1 MSALWQDLRYGARA
15 LLKNPG
21 FALIA
26 VVTLALGIGANT
38 AIFTVVNAALLR
50 GLPYREPDRLVHL
63 WETTQ
68 QKEFPR
74 REASY
79 PDFLDW
85 RQNQSFDAMAAY
97 TGEGFTLTGRGAPEL
112 IQGAR
117 GSADFFKAL
126 GVEPIIGRA
135 FQAGEDSPGAARVV
149 LLSYGL
155 WQRRFGSNSAIVGQS
170 LTLDGSPYTVIG
182 VLPPNF
188 QFAPRGDAEIWAP
201 FTPSQAQLSRR
212 YLHGTNVIGRLKAG
226 VSVEQG
232 TAEMRLI
239 GERIAAQ
246 HAESHTGT
254 GIQIVPLHEEIV
266 GSVKPILFAL
276 LAAVGF
282 VLLIVCANVA
292 SLTLVRAAGRAP
304 EIAIRMAL
312 GATRARMTRQ
322 LLTESMLLAV
332 IGGVAGLLL
341 AQWGVDALIA
351 AIPENRLGA
360 MPYLRG
366 LKVDG
371 SILAFTAGL
380 SLLTGI
386 LFGLA
391 PALQASRRD
400 LSESLKT
407 GGKSAG
413 AARQRLRNG
422 LVVTEIALA
431 LVLLVGA
438 GLMTKSLLRLMAV
451 DPGFKTENLYM
462 TTIILPPAKY
472 AEDSKVAAFHQ
483 QLLERL
489 ESLPGAQGVATIGTL
504 PLVGGNTTRFIVE
517 GEPVPPPGQQTE
529 ANIRD
534 VSAGY
539 FLTMG
544 IPLINGRPFSERD
557 NAGSPTVVIV
567 NQTLARRVFPN
578 GYAVGRRL
586 IFTGDDRTPIEIVG
600 VVGDEKVNG
609 LDARTT
615 PVVYYPFLQGLDRAT
630 NLILRASNQSGQT
643 GSAGAAG
650 LAGAIR
656 REGLALEPDLTFFG
670 GMTIERLMDNLPG
683 TFARRYPAF
692 LIGAFALIA
701 LTLAAIGIYGVISYS
716 VGQRAREIGVRMALG
731 ARRGD
736 VLRLVLKQGMTLA
749 VAGVAIGLV
758 AAFGL
763 TRLMSGLLFG
773 VGAND
778 PVTFAVIAALLL
790 LVALLSC
797 YIPAR
802 WATKIDPMVAL
813 RCD

>member
-1 MSALWQDLRYGARA
+1 MPTLWPDLRYGARA
-15 LLKNPG
+15 LLKNPS

-26 VVTLALGIGANT
+26 VVTLAMGIGANT

-63 WETTQ
+63 WEMTP

-85 RQNQSFDAMAAY
+85 RRNQSFESMAAY
-97 TGEGFTLTGRGAPEL
+97 SGGGFTLTGRGAPER

-126 GVEPIIGRA
+126 GVEPILGRA
-135 FQAGEDSPGAARVV
+135 FRPGEDSPGAANVV
-149 LLSYGL
+149 LLSYGF
-155 WQRRFGSNSAIVGQS
+155 WQRRFGGDAAIVGQS
-170 LTLDGSPYTVIG
+170 LTLNGSPYTVIG

-188 QFAPRGDAEIWAP
+188 QFAPRGGAEMW
-201 FTPSQAQLSRR
+201 TPYVPNEAQLSRR
-212 YLHGTNVIGRLKAG
+212 YMHGTNVIGRLKPG
-226 VSVEQG
+226 VSIEQA
-232 TAEMRLI
+232 TADMRVI
-239 GERIAAQ
+239 GERIVAQ
-246 HAESHTGT
+246 YAESHTGT
-254 GIQIVPLHEEIV
+254 GIQLVPLHEEIV
-266 GSVKPILFAL
+266 GGVKPILLAL
-276 LAAVGF
+276 LCAVGF

-292 SLTLVRAAGRAP
+292 SLTLVRSAGRAP

-312 GATRARMTRQ
+312 GATRARVARQ
-322 LLTESMLLAV
+322 LLTESALLAL
-332 IGGVAGLLL
+332 IGGAAGLLL
-341 AQWGVDALIA
+341 ARWGIGALIA
-351 AIPENRLGA
+351 AIPETQLSA

-366 LKVDG
+366 LRLDG

-386 LFGLA
+386 VFGLA
-391 PALQASRRD
+391 PAFQASRRE

-407 GGKSAG
+407 GGKSPG
-413 AARQRLRNG
+413 VARQRLRNG

-451 DPGFKTENLYM
+451 DPGFRTENLFM
-462 TTIILPPAKY
+462 ITVILPAAKY
-472 AEDSKVAAFHQ
+472 TEDSKVAAFHQ
-483 QLLERL
+483 QLLARL
-489 ESLPGAQGVATIGTL
+489 EALPGTQGVATVGVL

-517 GEPVPPPGQQTE
+517 GEPVPPPGEQTE
-529 ANIRD
+529 ANLRD

-539 FLTMG
+539 FRTMG
-544 IPLINGRPFSERD
+544 IPLINGRHFSERD
-557 NAGSPTVVIV
+557 NAAAPGVVIV

-578 GYAVGRRL
+578 GAAVGRRL
-586 IFTGDDRTPIEIVG
+586 IFTGDNRTPIEIVG

-615 PVVYYPFLQGLDRAT
+615 PVVYFPFLQGPSRVT
-630 NLILRASNQSGQT
+630 NLIARASIQT
-643 GSAGAAG
+643 GPTGAAG
-650 LAGAIR
+650 LAAAIR
-656 REGLALEPDLTFFG
+656 QEGLALEPELTFFG
-670 GMTIERLMDNLPG
+670 GLTIERLMENLPA
-683 TFARRYPAF
+683 TFARRYPAY
-692 LIGAFALIA
+692 LIGIFAVIA

-716 VGQRAREIGVRMALG
+716 VGQRTREIGLRMALG
-731 ARRGD
+731 AHRGD
-736 VLRLVLKQGMTLA
+736 VLKLVLKQGTMLA
-749 VAGVAIGLV
+749 AMGVVIGLA

-773 VGAND
+773 VGATD
-778 PVTFAVIAALLL
+778 PGTFAGIAALLMV
-790 LVALLSC
+790 VALLSC

-802 WATKIDPMVAL
+802 RATKVDPMVAL
-813 RCD
+813 RCE

>member
-1 MSALWQDLRYGARA
+1 MRTLWQDLRYGARA
-15 LLKNPG
+15 LLKKPG
-21 FALIA
+21 FALMA
-26 VVTLALGIGANT
+26 VITLALGIGANT

-63 WETTQ
+63 WELTP

-85 RQNQSFDAMAAY
+85 RQSQSFEAMAAY
-97 TGEGFTLTGRGAPEL
+97 TGGGFTMTGRGAPER

-135 FQAGEDSPGAARVV
+135 FQPGEDTPGAANVV

-155 WQRRFGSNSAIVGQS
+155 WQRRFGGDSAIVGQS
-170 LTLDGSPYTVIG
+170 LTLNDTPYTVIG

-188 QFAPRGDAEIWAP
+188 QFAPRGGAEMWAP
-201 FTPSQAQLSRR
+201 YTPSETQLSRR
-212 YLHGTNVIGRLKAG
+212 YMHGTNVIGRLKPG
-226 VSVEQG
+226 VSIEQG
-232 TAEMRLI
+232 TAEMRVI
-239 GERIAAQ
+239 GERIVAQ

-254 GIQIVPLHEEIV
+254 GIQLVPLHEEIV
-266 GSVKPILFAL
+266 GGVRPILLAL
-276 LAAVGF
+276 LCAVGF
-282 VLLIVCANVA
+282 VMLIVCANVA

-312 GATRARMTRQ
+312 GASRGRVARQ
-322 LLTESMLLAV
+322 LLTESILLAV
-332 IGGVAGLLL
+332 IGGLAGFLL
-341 AQWGVDALIA
+341 ARWGIDALIS
-351 AIPENRLGA
+351 AIPETRLSA

-366 LKVDG
+366 LSLDG

-380 SLLTGI
+380 SLFTGI
-386 LFGLA
+386 VFGLA
-391 PALQASRRD
+391 PAFQASRSE

-407 GGKSAG
+407 GGKSPG
-413 AARQRLRNG
+413 IARQRLRNG

-451 DPGFKTENLYM
+451 DPGFRTENLFM
-462 TTIILPPAKY
+462 ITVALPSAKY
-472 AEDSKVAAFHQ
+472 AEDSKVTAFHQ
-483 QLLERL
+483 QLLARL
-489 ESLPGAQGVATIGTL
+489 EALPGAQGAATVGVL

-517 GEPVPPPGQQTE
+517 GEPIPPPGQQTE
-529 ANIRD
+529 ANLRD
-534 VSAGY
+534 VSSSY
-539 FLTMG
+539 FRTMG
-544 IPLINGRPFSERD
+544 IPLINGRHFSERD
-557 NAGSPTVVIV
+557 NAAAPGVLIV

-578 GYAVGRRL
+578 GPAVGRRM
-586 IFTGDDRTPIEIVG
+586 IFTADNRTPFEIVG

-615 PVVYYPFLQGLDRAT
+615 PVVYYPFLQSPSRFT
-630 NLILRASNQSGQT
+630 NLVIRAPE
-643 GSAGAAG
+643 AAG
-650 LAGAIR
+650 LAAAIR
-656 REGLALEPDLTFFG
+656 KEGLALEPELTFFG
-670 GMTIERLMDNLPG
+670 GLTMERLMENLPA

-692 LIGAFALIA
+692 LIGIFAVIA
-701 LTLAAIGIYGVISYS
+701 LTLAAVGIYGVISYS
-716 VGQRAREIGVRMALG
+716 VGQRTREIGVRMALG
-731 ARRGD
+731 AHRRD
-736 VLRLVLKQGMTLA
+736 VLKLVLKQGMTLA
-749 VAGVAIGLV
+749 ATGVAIGLV

-763 TRLMSGLLFG
+763 TRLMTGLLFG
-773 VGAND
+773 VD
-778 PVTFAVIAALLL
+778 PTDPGTFAGIVALLL

-802 WATKIDPMVAL
+802 RATKIDPMVAL
-813 RCD
+813 RCE

>member
-1 MSALWQDLRYGARA
+1 MRTLWQDLRYGARA

-38 AIFTVVNAALLR
+38 AIFTVVDAALLR

-63 WETTQ
+63 WEMTP

-85 RQNQSFDAMAAY
+85 RQSQSFEAMAAY
-97 TGEGFTLTGRGAPEL
+97 TGGGFTLTGRGAPER

-126 GVEPIIGRA
+126 GVEPIVGRA
-135 FQAGEDSPGAARVV
+135 FQPGEDSPGAANVV

-155 WQRRFGSNSAIVGQS
+155 WQKRFGGDSALVGQS
-170 LTLDGSPYTVIG
+170 LTLNGSPYTVIG

-188 QFAPRGDAEIWAP
+188 QFARLGGAEMW
-201 FTPSQAQLSRR
+201 TPYIPSATQLSRR
-212 YLHGTNVIGRLKAG
+212 YMHGTNVIGKLKPG
-226 VSVEQG
+226 VSIEQG
-232 TAEMRLI
+232 AAEMRVI
-239 GERIAAQ
+239 SERIVAQ

-254 GIQIVPLHEEIV
+254 GIQLVPLHEEIV
-266 GSVKPILFAL
+266 GGVKPILLAL
-276 LAAVGF
+276 LCAVGF

-292 SLTLVRAAGRAP
+292 GLTLVRAAGRAP

-312 GATRARMTRQ
+312 GATRARVMRQ
-322 LLTESMLLAV
+322 LLTESIILAM
-332 IGGVAGLLL
+332 IGGGAGLLL
-341 AQWGVDALIA
+341 ARWGIDALIA
-351 AIPENRLGA
+351 AIPETRLSA

-366 LKVDG
+366 LSLDG

-386 LFGLA
+386 VFGLA
-391 PALQASRRD
+391 PAFQASRRE

-407 GGKSAG
+407 GGKSPG
-413 AARQRLRNG
+413 FARQRLRNG

-438 GLMTKSLLRLMAV
+438 GLMTRSLLRLMAV
-451 DPGFKTENLYM
+451 DPGFKTENLFM
-462 TTIILPPAKY
+462 IAVILPAAKY
-472 AEDSKVAAFHQ
+472 TEDSKVAAFHQ
-483 QLLERL
+483 QLLARMEA
-489 ESLPGAQGVATIGTL
+489 LPGAQGAATVGVL

-529 ANIRD
+529 ANLRD

-539 FLTMG
+539 FRTMG
-544 IPLINGRPFSERD
+544 IPLINGRHLSERD
-557 NAGSPTVVIV
+557 NAGAPGVVIV

-578 GYAVGRRL
+578 GNAVGRRI
-586 IFTGDDRTPIEIVG
+586 IFTGDNRTPIEIVG

-609 LDARTT
+609 PDARTT
-615 PVVYYPFLQGLDRAT
+615 PVVYYPFLQIPSRFT
-630 NLILRASNQSGQT
+630 NLIVRAPD
-643 GSAGAAG
+643 AAG
-650 LAGAIR
+650 LAAAIR
-656 REGLALEPDLTFFG
+656 QEGLALEPELTFIG
-670 GMTIERLMDNLPG
+670 GMTIERLMENLPA

-692 LIGAFALIA
+692 LIGIFAVIA
-701 LTLAAIGIYGVISYS
+701 LALAAVGIYGVISYS
-716 VGQRAREIGVRMALG
+716 VGQRTREIGLRMALG
-731 ARRGD
+731 AHRRD
-736 VLRLVLKQGMTLA
+736 VLKLVLKQGMTLA
-749 VAGVAIGLV
+749 ATGVAIGLA

-763 TRLMSGLLFG
+763 TRLMTGLLFG
-773 VGAND
+773 VDATD
-778 PVTFAVIAALLL
+778 PLTFSGIAALLL

-802 WATKIDPMVAL
+802 RATKIDPMVAL
-813 RCD
+813 RCE

>member
-1 MSALWQDLRYGARA
+1 MRTLWQDLRYGARA

-63 WETTQ
+63 WEMTP

-85 RQNQSFDAMAAY
+85 RQSQSFEAMAAY
-97 TGEGFTLTGRGAPEL
+97 TGGGFTLTGRGAPEM

-135 FQAGEDSPGAARVV
+135 FQPGEDSPGADNVV

-155 WQRRFGSNSAIVGQS
+155 WQRRFGGDSAVVGES
-170 LTLDGSPYTVIG
+170 LTLNGSPYTVIG

-188 QFAPRGDAEIWAP
+188 QFAPRGGAEMWTP
-201 FTPSQAQLSRR
+201 FVPSATQLSRR
-212 YLHGTNVIGRLKAG
+212 YMHGTNVIGRLKPG
-226 VSVEQG
+226 VSIEQA

-239 GERIAAQ
+239 GERIVAQ

-254 GIQIVPLHEEIV
+254 GIQLVPLHEEIV
-266 GSVKPILFAL
+266 GGVRPILLAL
-276 LAAVGF
+276 LCAVGF
-282 VLLIVCANVA
+282 VLLIVCANIA
-292 SLTLVRAAGRAP
+292 GLTLVRAAGRAP

-312 GATRARMTRQ
+312 GATRARVTRQ
-322 LLTESMLLAV
+322 LLTESIMLAV
-332 IGGVAGLLL
+332 IGGAAGLLL
-341 AQWGVDALIA
+341 ARWGIDALIA
-351 AIPENRLGA
+351 AIPETRLSM

-366 LKVDG
+366 LRLDG

-386 LFGLA
+386 VFGLA
-391 PALQASRRD
+391 PAFQATRRE

-407 GGKSAG
+407 GGKSPG
-413 AARQRLRNG
+413 VARQRLRNG

-451 DPGFKTENLYM
+451 DPGFRTENLFM
-462 TTIILPPAKY
+462 IGVILPAAKY
-472 AEDSKVAAFHQ
+472 TEDSKVATFHQ
-483 QLLERL
+483 QLLARM
-489 ESLPGAQGVATIGTL
+489 ESLPGAQGAATVGVL

-517 GEPVPPPGQQTE
+517 GEPIPPPGQQTE
-529 ANIRD
+529 ANLRD
-534 VSAGY
+534 VSVGY
-539 FLTMG
+539 FSTMG
-544 IPLINGRPFSERD
+544 IPLINGRHFSERD
-557 NAGSPTVVIV
+557 NAGAPGIVIV

-578 GYAVGRRL
+578 GNAVGRRL

-615 PVVYYPFLQGLDRAT
+615 AVVYYPFLQAPNRFT
-630 NLILRASNQSGQT
+630 NLIVRAPD
-643 GSAGAAG
+643 AAG
-650 LAGAIR
+650 LAAAIR
-656 REGLALEPDLTFFG
+656 KEGLLLEPELTFVG
-670 GMTIERLMDNLPG
+670 GMTIERLMENLPA
-683 TFARRYPAF
+683 TFARRYPAY
-692 LIGAFALIA
+692 LIGIFAVIA

-716 VGQRAREIGVRMALG
+716 VGQRTREIGLRMALG
-731 ARRGD
+731 AHRRD
-736 VLRLVLKQGMTLA
+736 LLKLVLKQGMTLA
-749 VAGVAIGLV
+749 ATGVAIGLA

-763 TRLMSGLLFG
+763 TRLMTGLLFG
-773 VGAND
+773 VDATD
-778 PVTFAVIAALLL
+778 PGTFAGIAALLL
-790 LVALLSC
+790 MVALLSC

-802 WATKIDPMVAL
+802 RATRVDPMIAL
-813 RCD
+813 RCE